1 MIFQLY
7 DIPGKSRSVLQ
18 DVVFTDASIAELRE
32 FSEFW
37 VGQLDLEVPG
47 ANALRDLEFTER
59 LQDTELQEHLI
70 LQILLKEL
78 ESLGRFDIVEAVK
91 SIKGA

>member
-1 MIFQLY
+1 MIFELY
-7 DIPGKSRSVLQ
+7 NIPGKTVLLAG
-18 DVVFTDASIAELRE
+18 DIVFTDASIAELRE
-32 FSEFW
+32 FSQFW

-59 LQDTELQEHLI
+59 LQDNELRDYFI

>member
-1 MIFQLY
+1 MIFELY
-7 DIPGKSRSVLQ
+7 SIPGKSVFAVG
-18 DVVFTDASIAELRE
+18 DIVFTDASIAELRE
-32 FSEFW
+32 FSQFW
-37 VGQLDLEVPG
+37 VGQRDIEIPG
-47 ANALRDLEFTER
+47 DNALRDLEFVRR
-59 LQDTELQEHLI
+59 LQDTELRDYFI